1 MKKKINKFKSLDF
14 KHNKIATILY
24 FSLRLIVILLLIYN
38 IIVGRYENAFTCLLV
53 LVLLLFPFVLEEK
66 LKIEISSSLE
76 VVILLF
82 IFAAQILGE
91 LNAFYQ
97 KIPNWD
103 TMLHTINGF
112 VMGAVGFS
120 LVNMLN
126 DSDKTRI
133 KLSPIFLLL
142 ASFCFSMT
150 IGVLWEVF
158 EYGAD
163 CILDVDM
170 QKDTIIDKINSTTFD
185 PMKENEVYSID
196 INSVIVN
203 DEDWINIYG
212 GYIDI
217 GLHDTMKDLIVNA
230 VGAIFFSIFGYF
242 IIKSKKNADYEKL
255 IVIKKRNSEKVL
267 VNN

>member
-1 MKKKINKFKSLDF
+1 MKRKINKFKSLDF
-14 KHNKIATILY
+14 KNNKFATILY
-24 FSLRLIVILLLIYN
+24 FSLRIIVIALLIYN
-38 IIVGRYENAFTCLLV
+38 IIVGRYENAFTCFLT
-53 LVLLLFPFVLEEK
+53 LVLLLIPFVLEEK

-82 IFAAQILGE
+82 IFSAEILGE

-103 TMLHTINGF
+103 TILHTINGF
-112 VMGAVGFS
+112 VMGAIGFS

-126 DSDKTRI
+126 DSNKTKI
-133 KLSPIFLLL
+133 KLTPVFLIV

-150 IGVLWEVF
+150 IGVLWEFF

-163 CILDVDM
+163 CILNLDM
-170 QKDTIIDKINSTTFD
+170 QKDTIVEKINSTTFD
-185 PMKENEVYSID
+185 PLKENKVYSIEID
-196 INSVIVN
+196 SVVVN
-203 DEDWINIYG
+203 NEKWNYG
-212 GYIDI
+212 GYLDI

-242 IIKSKKNADYEKL
+242 VMKSKKEEDYEKL
-255 IVIKKRNSEKVL
+255 IVVKKRNKQ
-267 VNN
+267 NNKLTLS